1 MTVPE
6 GFGSIEEPTSDEPA
20 SVWMRF
26 AARLIDSILISFVMS
41 LVFIP
46 LFIGSIFD
54 SVDSGSG
61 LFMGGFSVGQI
72 LASLLSTAI
81 MIGYFVFLE
90 SSRGQTLGKMLL
102 GIKVVGPTGANPET
116 EESIRRNIW
125 LAISLIPIIGGIL
138 QFAAAI
144 YIMVTIN
151 NSPIGQGWHDV
162 MAGGTR
168 VIRTR

>member
-1 MTVPE
+1 MTTPE
-6 GFGSIEEPTSDEPA
+6 GFGSLDDATSDEPA

-26 AARLIDSILISFVMS
+26 GARLIDSILISFAMS

-54 SVDSGSG
+54 SVDSSSG
-61 LFMGGFSVGQI
+61 LFMSGLSIGQI
-72 LASLLSTAI
+72 VASLVSTAI
-81 MIGYFVFLE
+81 TIGYFVFLE
-90 SSRGQTLGKMLL
+90 SSRGQTVGKMLL
-102 GIKVVGPTGANPET
+102 SIKVVGPTGANPEVDT
-116 EESIRRNIW
+116 SLRRNLW
-125 LAISLIPIIGGIL
+125 LAISLIPIVGGLL